1 MWVGI
6 GCTIICD
13 RGLIHPR
20 PMFKGF
26 EYDFLLEQLLN

>member
-20 PMFKGF
+20 LKFKGF
-26 EYDFLLEQLLN
+26 EYGP

>member
-26 EYDFLLEQLLN
+26 EYVP